1 MENSL
6 KNSSAVFV
14 DLPRVRELVVTKPPT
29 SNYSCDSNSILVETV
44 QTNGDDS
51 SDGIGSCDIF
61 DGEWVRDNDKQP
73 YYPPGSCPFVEGQN
87 SACYNNGRPDD
98 QFLKWQWQWQSKQT
112 NARCDSNN
120 IPSFLNATD
129 FLERLRGKK
138 LVFAGDSLN
147 RNMFISLLCILWN
160 VIPDKTR
167 VFRPSGEFK
176 SRGDFSIRY
185 DDYNCT
191 VVFVWSPFLV
201 NETNPIN
208 RRNKIDLRPET
219 LRLDLVDQLASSVYR
234 DADVVVFDSWHWWTG
249 PKTNNGKNYFQEGN
263 YLYPKLD
270 MIKAYKKGVTTW
282 GKWIDNNID
291 PNKTQIVFR
300 GYSVSHYRGGRW
312 NTGGKCNKETE
323 PIMSDETYIE
333 RSPAQVKVLEK
344 ALRRMKTPV
353 LYLNVSKLTYYRAD
367 AHPSVYGKNFTAQE
381 RIIALDHQD
390 CVHWC
395 LPGVPDTW
403 NELLYASLLKAGKR
417 SFGTQHF

>member
-1 MENSL
+1 M
-6 KNSSAVFV
+6 
-14 DLPRVRELVVTKPPT
+14 VVTKPPT
-29 SNYSCDSNSILVETV
+29 SNSVLVETV
-44 QTNGDDS
+44 QTNGDGS

-87 SACYNNGRPDD
+87 SACYNNGRRDD
-98 QFLKWQWQWQSKQT
+98 QFLKWQWQSQQT
-112 NARCDSNN
+112 NARCDSKN
-120 IPSFLNATD
+120 IP
-129 FLERLRGKK
+129 R
-138 LVFAGDSLN
+138 
-147 RNMFISLLCILWN
+147 
-160 VIPDKTR
+160 
-167 VFRPSGEFK
+167 
-176 SRGDFSIRY
+176 
-185 DDYNCT
+185 
-191 VVFVWSPFLV
+191 
-201 NETNPIN
+201 
-208 RRNKIDLRPET
+208 
-219 LRLDLVDQLASSVYR
+219 
-234 DADVVVFDSWHWWTG
+234 
-249 PKTNNGKNYFQEGN
+249 KNYFHEGN

-300 GYSVSHYRGGRW
+300 GYSVSHYRSEMEHW
-312 NTGGKCNKETE
+312 GKCNKETE

-353 LYLNVSKLTYYRAD
+353 LYLNVSKLTYYRTD

-403 NELLYASLLKAGKR
+403 NELLYASLLKAGKG
-417 SFGTQHF
+417 SFGTQYF